1 MADQQ
6 KTVSLVLTSG
16 SARGMAHIGAIEEIE
31 RRGYKVKAVS
41 GSSIGAVVG
50 GVYAAGKMPEFKEWM
65 LHLSRMDVFNLFD
78 FSFSSKGV
86 LKGERVF
93 DEMKKVVGD
102 FDIENMAIPFIA
114 IATDIVKQKE
124 VWLRK
129 GSLMRAIRASVAI
142 PTIVHPVYTDDQIL
156 IDGGV
161 TNPIPVGPILQYESD
176 IIIVVNLN
184 ANIPYIAP
192 LVKAPEDQESES
204 RYMGYLAAFRKRWA
218 SYFNSSDT
226 NGTAKLAEPENPIV
240 KPPAKLGY
248 MSLMNHTITLMED
261 RLIELTINDHRPDV
275 IVEVSRNVCGMFE
288 FYKAK
293 EVIEAGRLAAI
304 EALDAYE
311 AKQTKEL

>member
-31 RRGYKVKAVS
+31 KRGYKVKAVS
-41 GSSIGAVVG
+41 GASIGAVVG
-50 GVYAAGKMPEFKEWM
+50 GVYAAGKMPEYKEWM
-65 LHLSRMDVFNLFD
+65 LQLSRMDVFNLFD

-86 LKGERVF
+86 LKGEKVF
-93 DEMKKVVGD
+93 DEMKRIVGD
-102 FDIENMAIPFIA
+102 YQIEELPIPFTA
-114 IATDIVKQKE
+114 IATDIIKQKE

-129 GSLMRAIRASVAI
+129 GSLMKAIRASVAI

-176 IIIVVNLN
+176 IVIVVNLN
-184 ANIPYIAP
+184 ANIPYTPP

-204 RYMGYLAAFRKRWA
+204 QYMSYLAAFRKRWA
-218 SYFNSSDT
+218 SYFSGNDNNEKKEVEVSAPT
-226 NGTAKLAEPENPIV
+226 KV
-240 KPPAKLGY
+240 KKLGY

-311 AKQTKEL
+311 AKQNKQ

>member
-31 RRGYKVKAVS
+31 KRGYKIKAVS
-41 GSSIGAVVG
+41 GASIGAVVG
-50 GVYAAGKMPEFKEWM
+50 GVYAAGKLPEYKEWM
-65 LHLSRMDVFNLFD
+65 LQLSRMDVFNMFD

-102 FDIENMAIPFIA
+102 FDIEDMPIPFTA
-114 IATDIVKQKE
+114 IATDIIKQKE

-129 GSLMRAIRASVAI
+129 GSLMKAIRASVAI
-142 PTIVHPVYTDDQIL
+142 PTIVHPVYTEDQIL

-176 IIIVVNLN
+176 IVIVVNLN
-184 ANIPYIAP
+184 ANIPYTAP

-204 RYMGYLAAFRKRWA
+204 QYMSYLAAFRKRWA
-218 SYFNSSDT
+218 SYFSGNDT
-226 NGTAKLAEPENPIV
+226 TEKKELDPVATKV
-240 KPPAKLGY
+240 KKLGY

-293 EVIEAGRLAAI
+293 EVIEAGRVAAI

-311 AKQTKEL
+311 AKQKDQ

>member
-31 RRGYKVKAVS
+31 KRGYQVRAVS

-50 GVYAAGKMPEFKEWM
+50 GVYAAGKMPEFRDWM
-65 LHLSRMDVFNLFD
+65 LQLSRMDVFNLFD

-93 DEMKKVVGD
+93 DEMKRIVGD
-102 FDIENMAIPFIA
+102 HQIEDLPIPFTA
-114 IATDIVKQKE
+114 ISTDIVKKRE
-124 VWLRK
+124 VWFRE
-129 GSLMRAIRASVAI
+129 GSLMKAIRASVAI

-161 TNPIPVGPILQYESD
+161 TNPIPVTPVLQYQND
-176 IIIVVNLN
+176 IIIVINLN
-184 ANIPYIAP
+184 ANKPYTAP

-204 RYMGYLAAFRKRWA
+204 QYMSYLAAFRKRWA
-218 SYFNSSDT
+218 KYFSSSD
-226 NGTAKLAEPENPIV
+226 NGEDTKLAEPEVPIKNNKV
-240 KPPAKLGY
+240 EKLGY
-248 MSLMNHTITLMED
+248 MSLMNHTINLMED

-275 IVEVSRNVCGMFE
+275 IVNVSRDVCGMFE

-293 EVIEAGRLAAI
+293 EVIEAGRTAAI

-311 AKQTKEL
+311 AKQNKQ